1 MKNHYDYIVVGS
13 GFGGSV
19 SAMRLSE
26 KGYNVL
32 VIEKGRRWESSDFP
46 RTNWNLRKYLWAPVL
61 RCFGFLRLSFFRE
74 VFILS
79 GVGVGGGSL
88 VYANTLMMPKE
99 SFYQNPVWS
108 HLKNWKETLAPH
120 YQRALV
126 MLGASRYEKEN
137 AEDIVLKSVAEE
149 LGRGDTYKR
158 VDYVAVYQGD
168 PQVESDPYFNGKG
181 PLRRGCTECAG
192 CMVGCRFNAKNTLDK
207 NYLWL
212 AEKEYGACIV
222 PETEVVSIESLPE
235 GGYSVKTRSSTSW
248 FRKRVTTYTC
258 DGIVVSG
265 GVLGT
270 LDLLLR
276 QKHVDKTLPALSD
289 RLGENL
295 LTNSEM
301 LSGVIGADRKLNHGI
316 AISSIFDV
324 DENTHIE
331 LCKFP
336 DKSGALFKLAL
347 PAAGNG
353 TPLLRIGKMLA
364 HVFSSPVRNFRAAFQ
379 KNPARNAII
388 FLIMQSLPNAM
399 RMTLRRGIFGHTLA
413 FRNDSGTKVPSF
425 IPAGQDAL
433 HRYARKVN
441 GVPQNAAT
449 EILFGMASTAHI
461 LGGCPMGASAAEGVV
476 NDRFEV
482 HGYRNFFILD
492 GSVVPCNLGVNPS
505 LTITALSEYAMSMVP
520 EADRTGKNG

>member
-1 MKNHYDYIVVGS
+1 MRFLCIILPTDTAGKGSGRYNRVCYENHYDYIVVGS

-26 KGYNVL
+26 KGYSVL
-32 VIEKGRRWESSDFP
+32 VIEKGRRWESADFP
-46 RTNWNLRKYLWAPVL
+46 RTNWNLRKYLWAPAL

-99 SFYQNPVWS
+99 SFYQHPVWS

-168 PQVESDPYFNGKG
+168 PQVETDPYFNGKG

-222 PETEVVSIESLPE
+222 PETEVVSIELLPE
-235 GGYSVKTRSSTSW
+235 GGYSVKTRSSTGW
-248 FRKRVTTYTC
+248 FRKRVTTYTSK
-258 DGIVVSG
+258 GIVVSG

-276 QKHVDKTLPALSD
+276 QKYTDKTLPALSD

-347 PAAGNG
+347 PAAGDG
-353 TPLLRIGKMLA
+353 TPLLRIGKMLVHA
-364 HVFSSPVRNFRAAFQ
+364 FSSPVRNFRVAFQ
-379 KNPARNAII
+379 KNPARSAII

-399 RMTLRRGIFGHTLA
+399 RMTLRRGIFGHKLA

-433 HRYARKVN
+433 HRYARKVG

-482 HGYRNFFILD
+482 HGYSNFSFLTGQWFPAIWASIL
-492 GSVVPCNLGVNPS
+492 
-505 LTITALSEYAMSMVP
+505 
-520 EADRTGKNG
+520 R